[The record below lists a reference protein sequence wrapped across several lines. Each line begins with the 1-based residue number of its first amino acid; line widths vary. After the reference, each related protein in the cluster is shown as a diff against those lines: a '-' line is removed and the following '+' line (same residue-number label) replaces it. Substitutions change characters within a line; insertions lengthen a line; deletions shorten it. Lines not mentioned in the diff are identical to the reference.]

1 MAGRPPKIKP
11 DRAPPRT
18 RVVQSVPIPGWTPKP
33 NGGQQRAHHPTD
45 DSRLLVET
53 LVGFGVVQPEIA
65 DILDISVKTLSEHYR
80 EQLTLGAHKA
90 NAAVVNNLFRIATD
104 PRGGSASVNAGIW
117 WTKARMN
124 WSETRKE
131 AISADVRSVSANV
144 RDLTDE
150 QLLEIINRGRRGSSE
165 GDPASPVE
173 PGKLQ

>member
-1 MAGRPPKIKP
+1 MPGRPPKIKP
-11 DRAPPRT
+11 ERAPPRPRYT
-18 RVVQSVPIPGWTPKP
+18 ATCVPIPGWTPKP
-33 NGGQQRAHHPTD
+33 NGGQQNAHHPTE

-53 LVGFGVVQPEIA
+53 LTGFGVVQPEIA
-65 DILDISVKTLSEHYR
+65 DILDISHATLTRHYR

-104 PRGGSASVNAGIW
+104 PKGGSAAVNAGIW

-131 AISADVRSVSANV
+131 AISADVRSINANV
-144 RDLTDE
+144 RDMTDE
-150 QLLEIINRGRRGSSE
+150 QLLEILHRARDSRGAIRE
-165 GDPASPVE
+165 EIE